1 MLNVRAQHGEHLR
14 ASIAQPRD
22 LMGHAL
28 CYRFEPDRG
37 DSSQQLT
44 LVGEMLVRGVVTN
57 ASTPGELT
65 QRKLETLR
73 FAQNFKRGHD
83 NGAAQIAVVV
93 WTLGDMVGRRHGN
106 RNLCRYCT
114 I

>member
-1 MLNVRAQHGEHLR
+1 
-14 ASIAQPRD
+14 
-22 LMGHAL
+22 
-28 CYRFEPDRG
+28 
-37 DSSQQLT
+37 
-44 LVGEMLVRGVVTN
+44 VTN

-83 NGAAQIAVVV
+83 NGAPQIAVMV
-93 WTLGDMVGRRHGN
+93 WTLLDMVGLRHGDP
-106 RNLCRYCT
+106 NLFRYCA